1 MPSPMLKPSAAIH
14 HSADFLCTLIET
26 EIAHAVQPYQN
37 ALASVKALA
46 SLDAV
51 VKGFATDP
59 TTYKPISPASIVEVL
74 AQCISRMEAGDW
86 NGTCACVAKYPRD
99 AQSALRD
106 TTAARSSAPYDLKY
120 WGMKASA
127 SDRQPR
133 VQNAIGVYV
142 ELLKSKVA
150 IQHAFSLG
158 LKKKTNPEDVECE
171 AEQCVVDA
179 KIGRNATQLHFCGGR
194 RPMRVP
200 LTRSFPP
207 HGTRAAS
214 TGLRD
219 ASAALSSSTAPPRGT
234 WHGECG
240 YRHRRQR
247 NSTPPAYE
255 RWRVKGGLL
264 SADSGASDYA

>member
-133 VQNAIGVYV
+133 VQNAIKVQKYV
-142 ELLKSKVA
+142 VRWGGQVADSEASSRGWDADEVVPGQPAALLRGEA
-150 IQHAFSLG
+150 PHAG
-158 LKKKTNPEDVECE
+158 APH
-171 AEQCVVDA
+171 
-179 KIGRNATQLHFCGGR
+179 TQLPSSRNSCSIDWLARCVRCPQFEY
-194 RPMRVP
+194 
-200 LTRSFPP
+200 S
-207 HGTRAAS
+207 AAS
-214 TGLRD
+214 GYMARGVRIST
-219 ASAALSSSTAPPRGT
+219 SSPAKLHAP
-234 WHGECG
+234 
-240 YRHRRQR
+240 
-247 NSTPPAYE
+247 S
-255 RWRVKGGLL
+255 V
-264 SADSGASDYA
+264 